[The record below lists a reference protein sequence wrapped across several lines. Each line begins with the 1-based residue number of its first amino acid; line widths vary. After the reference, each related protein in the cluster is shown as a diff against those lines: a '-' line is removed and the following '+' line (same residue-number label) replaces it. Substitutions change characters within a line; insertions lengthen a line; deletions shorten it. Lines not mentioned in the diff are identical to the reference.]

1 MNSKTRRDAMKKY
14 FDKLAFSIIL
24 PVLISVITVQPLA
37 VSAADTIEIRVSL
50 IRYIEYT
57 SRTAV
62 PTEEERKPASEA
74 LRAITQTAYDAFI
87 MDHPKKSMWIDVN
100 RSRIEAVSESRQE
113 NGLYIWK
120 VKELKNRISVLP
132 EYRDPEKLTAELEK
146 ALDSFTPVGD
156 TLYDRIKSIH
166 DYICLLTEYDASGKY
181 AYSAYGALVDR
192 KSVCEGYA
200 EAFRL
205 ICDRNGIECIL
216 VSGIVMRS
224 GDGQLNEFSENHMW
238 NYVRMDDGK
247 WYAVDAT
254 WDDGKKISHEYLL
267 VGSDTV
273 VNKVSGRKFAQNHI
287 PSGDISGTGLFLFT
301 LPELSEKSYKDNNSP
316 VTETS
321 GETSGET
328 SAETSGET
336 SGTLVAPESDGLIQ
350 EPSTFM
356 TDTAEDTGHVSSR
369 PAPAKRDSTAGYYYS
384 QLNEEQKNFYN
395 ALMKVA
401 PPSAGSS
408 VTTYDPPDT
417 VTTESASRT
426 DTDPPH
432 VIDDQTTKPPK
443 PETTVPAGTDTVLTT
458 TDTIGTDTVSSDIPF
473 PHPGSDSFTVT
484 LVNGKTTD
492 VTTATPPETEPP
504 ITFRYVVHVTVIV
517 LAIGSLFCIVG
528 IMILKF
534 QRREK
539 K

>member
-1 MNSKTRRDAMKKY
+1 MKKF

-50 IRYIEYT
+50 IKYIEYT

-62 PTEEERKPASEA
+62 PTEEERKPAAEA

-113 NGLYIWK
+113 NGHYIWK

-156 TLYDRIKSIH
+156 NLYDRIKSIH

-216 VSGIVMRS
+216 VSGRGIVMRS

-273 VNKVSGRKFAQNHI
+273 VNKVSG
-287 PSGDISGTGLFLFT
+287 
-301 LPELSEKSYKDNNSP
+301 
-316 VTETS
+316 
-321 GETSGET
+321 
-328 SAETSGET
+328 
-336 SGTLVAPESDGLIQ
+336 
-350 EPSTFM
+350 
-356 TDTAEDTGHVSSR
+356 
-369 PAPAKRDSTAGYYYS
+369 
-384 QLNEEQKNFYN
+384 
-395 ALMKVA
+395 
-401 PPSAGSS
+401 
-408 VTTYDPPDT
+408 
-417 VTTESASRT
+417 
-426 DTDPPH
+426 
-432 VIDDQTTKPPK
+432 
-443 PETTVPAGTDTVLTT
+443 
-458 TDTIGTDTVSSDIPF
+458 
-473 PHPGSDSFTVT
+473 
-484 LVNGKTTD
+484 
-492 VTTATPPETEPP
+492 
-504 ITFRYVVHVTVIV
+504 
-517 LAIGSLFCIVG
+517 
-528 IMILKF
+528 
-534 QRREK
+534 
-539 K
+539 